1 VVNLS
6 PAVTEELSIR
16 GTSEGV
22 VISAI
27 EAGSQAA
34 LVNFQIGDVV
44 MAINDAPVKTTRD
57 LEQAVS
63 RSHNYWKLTIGRGGE
78 MITTVIGG

>member
-16 GTSEGV
+16 GASEGV
-22 VISAI
+22 VISEI
-27 EAGSQAA
+27 EEGSQSA
-34 LVNFQIGDVV
+34 LVNFQIGDVIV
-44 MAINDAPVKTTRD
+44 AINDAPVKTTRD
-57 LEQAVS
+57 LEQVVS
-63 RSHNYWKLTIGRGGE
+63 RSHSYWKLTIGRGGE